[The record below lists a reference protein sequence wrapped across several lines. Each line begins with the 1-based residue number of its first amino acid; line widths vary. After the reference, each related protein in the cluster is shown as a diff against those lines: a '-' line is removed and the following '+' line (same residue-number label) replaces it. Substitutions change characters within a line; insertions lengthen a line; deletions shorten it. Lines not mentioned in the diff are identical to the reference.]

1 MTAIPCTSRASQMVA
16 VRTSVTSLDLSSWP
30 SRHSNLSGLS
40 LRLANSVVTHEQSAL
55 VLRLALIVCC
65 VLQVLPSWH
74 VDQARLF
81 PHLHENQC
89 ARLPSRH
96 ACSRHQGQER
106 GALHEG
112 CYVRSGGNG
121 TIELNGTIESSNKYE
136 CGSCDTRGSYTSTR
150 SPPPASLPGSAIVE
164 SVHYAG

>member
-1 MTAIPCTSRASQMVA
+1 MVA

-40 LRLANSVVTHEQSAL
+40 LRLTNSVVTHEQSAL
-55 VLRLALIVCC
+55 VLRLTLTVCC

-106 GALHEG
+106 GALQEDCCCQKWRQRHHRVEWHHREQQQVRMRLLRHE
-112 CYVRSGGNG
+112 RLLHINE
-121 TIELNGTIESSNKYE
+121 ISSSRKPSWE
-136 CGSCDTRGSYTSTR
+136 RDRGKRTLCWI
-150 SPPPASLPGSAIVE
+150 A
-164 SVHYAG
+164 